1 MAYGTEETIA
11 PVRRSVV
18 VRAPLERAFE
28 VFTSGFA
35 SWWPSSHSVVE
46 GGYGTAIIEP
56 AEGGRWYERG
66 STGAE
71 CVWGHVL
78 AWEPPS
84 RVLLSWHLDEEWRV
98 DPDAARASEVEVT
111 FTPEGDG
118 TRVTLEHRGFER
130 RAGGAEIASEV
141 AKGGG
146 WGSLLETYAAHASS

>member
-11 PVRRSVV
+11 PVRRSVL

-28 VFTSGFA
+28 VFTTGFA
-35 SWWPSSHSVVE
+35 SWWPPSHSVVE
-46 GGYGTAIIEP
+46 GGYGAAIIEP

-66 STGAE
+66 TTGAE

-84 RVLLSWHLDEEWRV
+84 RVLLSWHLDEDWRV

-111 FTPEGDG
+111 FAPEGDG
-118 TRVTLEHRGFER
+118 TRVTLVHRGFER
-130 RAGGAEIASEV
+130 RTGGAEIASEV